1 MEKMAKTIGYASLP
15 GYLQPCGKALRELA
29 LQACEDMTS
38 ESGGD
43 DFVAAL
49 VAASELLPAIAK
61 KDKALKEKEAL
72 ERKEALEKEKA
83 LKKEASKKEP
93 EEPTVEA
100 AVEEKEKDE

>member
-29 LQACEDMTS
+29 LQACEVMTS

-49 VAASELLPAIAK
+49 AAASELLPAIAE
-61 KDKALKEKEAL
+61 KDKALKKEEAL
-72 ERKEALEKEKA
+72 KKEALEKD
-83 LKKEASKKEP
+83 L
-93 EEPTVEA
+93 EEPKVEGTVETTA
-100 AVEEKEKDE
+100 EALAEEPRGE